1 MGSPMFRHD
10 VELTELVLD
19 FCRRRL
25 SEDPVPLDFG
35 GIRPPQPDSL
45 DGLLGEE
52 GNDPEEVLRIFAD
65 QLAHSVVSCDSSRYL
80 AFIPAAPTKAALL
93 FDMIVSCSSF
103 PATSWLEGAGV
114 VMAENQALRLLA
126 DVAGLPAEAGGC
138 FVSGG
143 SNANLSALVVAR
155 EAAFERGAISRASRP
170 RVALSS
176 EAHASVGLAL
186 RVTGLDPMV
195 IPTEDHRLTGA
206 ALSEALAAGSFP
218 GSPSDSAPGDLIAV
232 VATAGTT
239 NGGIVDD
246 LAGVGQVAREHGL
259 WFHVDGAYG
268 GAALFAGSARHLF
281 DGVELA
287 DSYVVDPHK
296 WLFAPYDSAALLYRD
311 PKLAEA
317 ALTQHASYLDVM
329 HTDVEGAWNPGD
341 YAFHLTRRA
350 RGLPFWFSVAVHG
363 IASYREAIEAV
374 LETARESAGLIR
386 RAPHL
391 ELIREPELS
400 VVLFRR
406 LGWGLEDY
414 RSWSTRLLR
423 EQIAFVTPTHWE
435 GEAVARLA
443 FLHPDTNLEVV
454 DEIVRSMA

>member
-1 MGSPMFRHD
+1 MGSPMFQHD
-10 VELTELVLD
+10 AELTELVID

-25 SEDPVPLDFG
+25 SLDPVPLDFG
-35 GIRPPQPDSL
+35 GTRPPAPDSL

-52 GNDPEEVLRIFAD
+52 GNDPAEVLRIFAD
-65 QLAHSVVSCDSSRYL
+65 ELARSVVSCDSDRYL

-103 PATSWLEGAGV
+103 PSTSWLEGAGV
-114 VMAENQALRLLA
+114 VMAENQALRVLA
-126 DVAGLPAEAGGC
+126 DTAGLPEEAGGC

-155 EAAFERGAISRASRP
+155 ETASRRGGP
-170 RVALSS
+170 PAARRRVALTS

-186 RVTGLDPMV
+186 RVTGLEPMV
-195 IPTEDHRLTGA
+195 IPAEDHRLTGS
-206 ALSEALAAGSFP
+206 ALQEALAADP
-218 GSPSDSAPGDLIAV
+218 APEEVMAV

-246 LAGVGQVAREHGL
+246 LASVGRVAREHGL

-268 GAALFAGSARHLF
+268 GAALLADSARHLF
-281 DGVELA
+281 DGVQMA

-329 HTDVEGAWNPGD
+329 HTDEEGEWNPGD

-363 IASYREAIEAV
+363 IGAYREAIESV
-374 LETARESAGLIR
+374 LETTRQSAALITQS
-386 RAPHL
+386 AHL

-406 LGWGLEDY
+406 RGWGADDY

-423 EQIAFVTPTHWE
+423 EQIAFVTPTNWE
-435 GEAVARLA
+435 GEPVARLA
-443 FLHPDTNLEVV
+443 FLHPDTSLDVVAEVV
-454 DEIVRSMA
+454 DSMA

>member
-1 MGSPMFRHD
+1 MGNAMFRHD
-10 VELTELVLD
+10 AEMTNLVLE

-25 SEDPVPLDFG
+25 SLDPVPLDFG
-35 GIRPPQPDSL
+35 GTRPPPAHAL

-52 GNDPEEVLRIFAD
+52 GNDPAAVLELFSE
-65 QLAHSVVSCDSSRYL
+65 QLARSVVSCDSDRYL

-126 DVAGLPAEAGGC
+126 EMAGLPEQAGGC

-155 EAAFERGAISRASRP
+155 ETAAARRDGTKPSTRC
-170 RVALSS
+170 RVAVSR
-176 EAHASVGLAL
+176 EAHASVALAI
-186 RVTGLDPMV
+186 RVTGLEPLV
-195 IPTEDHRLTGA
+195 VATEDHRLTGS
-206 ALSEALAAGSFP
+206 ALADALAADP
-218 GSPSDSAPGDLIAV
+218 TPEDVVAV

-246 LAGVGQVAREHGL
+246 LAGVGHVAREHGI

-268 GAALFAGSARHLF
+268 GAALFAESARHLF
-281 DGVELA
+281 AGVEQA
-287 DSYVVDPHK
+287 DSFVVDPHK

-317 ALTQHASYLDVM
+317 VLTQHASYLDVM
-329 HTDVEGAWNPGD
+329 HTDDEEAWNPGD

-350 RGLPFWFSVAVHG
+350 RGLPFWFSLAVHG
-363 IASYREAIEAV
+363 IAAYRDAIETV
-374 LETARESAGLIR
+374 LATTRDTADLIR
-386 RAPHL
+386 ASAHL

-406 LGWGLEDY
+406 RGWGQDEY
-414 RSWSTRLLR
+414 RAWSTRLLAD
-423 EQIAFVTPTHWE
+423 QIAFVTPTSWE
-435 GEAVARLA
+435 GEPVARLA
-443 FLHPDTNLEVV
+443 FLHPDTGLDVV
-454 DEIVRSMA
+454 EEIVASLK

>member
-1 MGSPMFRHD
+1 MFRHD
-10 VELTELVLD
+10 AEMTELVLD
-19 FCRRRL
+19 FCRSRL
-25 SEDPVPLDFG
+25 SIDPVPLDFG
-35 GIRPPQPDSL
+35 GTRPPPPDTL

-52 GNDPEEVLRIFAD
+52 GNPPAEVLRIFAD
-65 QLAHSVVSCDSSRYL
+65 HLSHSVVSCDSTRYL

-114 VMAENQALRLLA
+114 VMAENQALRMLS
-126 DVAGLPAEAGGC
+126 DIAGLPKQAGGC

-155 EAAFERGAISRASRP
+155 EVAVGRRGDPRASRP
-170 RVALSS
+170 RVAVSS

-186 RVTGLDPMV
+186 RIAGLDPV
-195 IPTEDHRLTGA
+195 AIPTEDHRMTGST
-206 ALSEALAAGSFP
+206 LHDALAAEAS
-218 GSPSDSAPGDLIAV
+218 SDDVIAV

-246 LAGVGQVAREHGL
+246 LAGVGRVARDFGL

-268 GAALFAGSARHLF
+268 GAALLAESARHLF
-281 DGVELA
+281 DGVEGA
-287 DSYVVDPHK
+287 DSFVVDPHK

-311 PKLAEA
+311 PERAEA

-329 HTDVEGAWNPGD
+329 HTDLEGAWNPGD

-363 IASYREAIEAV
+363 IRAYREAIETV
-374 LETARESAGLIR
+374 LETARKSAGLISN
-386 RAPHL
+386 AAHL
-391 ELIREPELS
+391 ELVREPELS

-406 LGWGLEDY
+406 RGWGLDDY

-423 EQIAFVTPTHWE
+423 EQIAFVTPTIWE
-435 GEAVARLA
+435 GEPVARFA
-443 FLHPDTNLEVV
+443 FLHPDTDLELIEAV
-454 DEIVRSMA
+454 IASMA

>member
-1 MGSPMFRHD
+1 MGSAMFRHD
-10 VELTELVLD
+10 TEMTDLVLE

-25 SEDPVPLDFG
+25 SLDPVPLDFG
-35 GIRPPQPDSL
+35 GTRPPAAHAL

-52 GNDPEEVLRIFAD
+52 GNDPAAVLRIFSE
-65 QLAHSVVSCDSSRYL
+65 QLASSVVSCDSDRYL

-103 PATSWLEGAGV
+103 PATSWLEAAGV
-114 VMAENQALRLLA
+114 VMAENQALRVLA
-126 DVAGLPAEAGGC
+126 DMAGLPAQAGGC

-155 EAAFERGAISRASRP
+155 ETASGRAGTTTGTRR
-170 RVALSS
+170 RVAVSS

-186 RVTGLDPMV
+186 RVTGLEPLV
-195 IPTEDHRLTGA
+195 VPTDNHRFTGEA
-206 ALSEALAAGSFP
+206 FADALAADP
-218 GSPSDSAPGDLIAV
+218 TPDDVVAV

-246 LAGVGQVAREHGL
+246 LAGVGRVAREHGI

-268 GAALFAGSARHLF
+268 GAALFAESARHLF
-281 DGVELA
+281 AGVEQA
-287 DSYVVDPHK
+287 DSFVVDPHK

-317 ALTQHASYLDVM
+317 VLTQHASYLDVM
-329 HTDVEGAWNPGD
+329 HTDEEGAWNPGD

-350 RGLPFWFSVAVHG
+350 RGLPFWFSLAVHG
-363 IASYREAIEAV
+363 IAAYRDAIETV
-374 LETARESAGLIR
+374 LTTTRDTAELIR
-386 RAPHL
+386 ASTHL

-406 LGWGLEDY
+406 PGWGQDDY
-414 RSWSTRLLR
+414 RAWSTRLLA
-423 EQIAFVTPTHWE
+423 QQVAFVTPTSWE
-435 GEAVARLA
+435 GEPVARLA
-443 FLHPDTNLEVV
+443 FLHPDTGLDVV
-454 DEIVRSMA
+454 EEIVASLE

>member
-1 MGSPMFRHD
+1 MFQYD
-10 VELTELVLD
+10 VAMTELVID

-25 SEDPVPLDFG
+25 SLDPVPLDFG
-35 GIRPPQPDSL
+35 GSRPPAPDTL
-45 DGLLGEE
+45 EGLLGEE

-65 QLAHSVVSCDSSRYL
+65 QLSPSVVSCDSDRYL

-114 VMAENQALRLLA
+114 VMAENQALRMLA
-126 DVAGLPAEAGGC
+126 DLAGLPEQAGGC

-155 EAAFERGAISRASRP
+155 EVALAQGGSSHTSRL

-176 EAHASVGLAL
+176 EAHVSVGLAL
-186 RVTGLDPMV
+186 RVIGLDPMV
-195 IPTEDHRLTGA
+195 IPTDDHRLTGS
-206 ALSEALAAGSFP
+206 ALGSALAADA
-218 GSPSDSAPGDLIAV
+218 SPDTVIAV

-239 NGGIVDD
+239 NGGLVDD

-268 GAALFAGSARHLF
+268 GAALLAESARHLF
-281 DGVELA
+281 DGVERA

-311 PKLAEA
+311 PTLAEA
-317 ALTQHASYLDVM
+317 VLTQHASFLDVM
-329 HTDVEGAWNPGD
+329 HTDLAGAWNPGD

-363 IASYREAIEAV
+363 MGAYREAIETV
-374 LETARESAGLIR
+374 LATTRQSATLISN
-386 RAPHL
+386 APHL

-406 LGWGLEDY
+406 RGWGFEEY
-414 RSWSTRLLR
+414 RSWSARLLR
-423 EQIAFVTPTHWE
+423 EQIAFVTPTTWE
-435 GEAVARLA
+435 GEPVGRFA
-443 FLHPDTNLEVV
+443 FLHPDTSLEVV
-454 DEIVRSMA
+454 EEIIASMADS

>member
-1 MGSPMFRHD
+1 MFQHD
-10 VELTELVLD
+10 AEMTELVID
-19 FCRRRL
+19 FCRTRL
-25 SEDPVPLDFG
+25 SLDPVPLDFG
-35 GIRPPQPDSL
+35 GVVPPPPASL

-52 GNDPEEVLRIFAD
+52 GTDAAKVLRVFGD
-65 QLAHSVVSCDSSRYL
+65 HLSRSVVSCDSARYL
-80 AFIPAAPTKAALL
+80 AFIPAAPTKASLL

-114 VMAENQALRLLA
+114 VMAENQALRVLA
-126 DVAGLPAEAGGC
+126 DVAGLPEHAGGC

-155 EAAFERGAISRASRP
+155 EAALSRLSVSPASRL

-176 EAHASVGLAL
+176 EAHASVALAL
-186 RVTGLDPMV
+186 RVVGLDPMV
-195 IPTEDHRLTGA
+195 VATEDHRLTGSGLRA
-206 ALSEALAAGSFP
+206 ALAADS
-218 GSPSDSAPGDLIAV
+218 SPEEVIAV

-246 LAGVGQVAREHGL
+246 LAGVGRVARELGM

-268 GAALFAGSARHLF
+268 GAALFADSARHLF
-281 DGVELA
+281 DGLELA

-317 ALTQHASYLDVM
+317 VLTQHAPYLDVM

-350 RGLPFWFSVAVHG
+350 RGLPFWFSLAVHG
-363 IASYREAIEAV
+363 IRAYREAIETV
-374 LETARESAGLIR
+374 LETARQTAALISQ
-386 RAPHL
+386 APHL
-391 ELIREPELS
+391 QLIREPELS

-406 LGWGLEDY
+406 RGWGLDDY
-414 RSWSTRLLR
+414 RSWSTRLLI
-423 EQIAFVTPTHWE
+423 EQIAFVTPTQWE
-435 GEAVARLA
+435 GEPVARLA
-443 FLHPDTNLEVV
+443 FLHPDTNLEIIE
-454 DEIVRSMA
+454 EIIASMAEVS